1 MKTKLLSMTGGLIM
15 LLAFSCQGPE
25 TLPFEADFTG
35 TYTAV
40 YPDSVGCGPGSMHVI
55 VDCTGKNELL
65 GSFTTHFDFCSDQE
79 GYYPGARMEAYILA
93 ENGDTLHISCAGQVL
108 PGKQEDHPEYV
119 VSYWRDPFE
128 ILGGSGKFEGA
139 TGSGNTDDY
148 NSNQDQNSHHSWK
161 GSITLQKQ
169 KS

>member
-1 MKTKLLSMTGGLIM
+1 MSAIGGFFM
-15 LLAFSCQGPE
+15 LLTFSCQGPE
-25 TLPFEADFTG
+25 TLPFAADFTG
-35 TYTAV
+35 TYTAF
-40 YPDSVGCGPGSMHVI
+40 YADSLECGPGFMRVI

-65 GSFTTHFDFCSDQE
+65 GTFTTHIDFCSDEE
-79 GYYPGARMEAYILA
+79 GFYPGKRMEAYMLA
-93 ENGDTLHISCAGQVL
+93 ENGDTLFVSCAGQVL
-108 PGKQEDHPEYV
+108 PGKLDDHPDFV

-128 ILGGSGKFEGA
+128 ILGGSGKFKGA

-161 GSITLQKQ
+161 GSITLLKQ